1 MGTENL
7 EGRPPEG
14 SHGTKPPRWTAASV
28 VALLGSLIAALIPV
42 TQVIQGWRDNNLKK
56 KELEQKI
63 TMEFLK
69 LRGRAAIGL
78 SARPLR

>member
-1 MGTENL
+1 M
-7 EGRPPEG
+7 
-14 SHGTKPPRWTAASV
+14 

-42 TQVIQGWRDNNLKK
+42 TQIIQGWRDNNLKQ

-69 LRGRAAIGL
+69 LGGEL
-78 SARPLR
+78 Q

>member
-42 TQVIQGWRDNNLKK
+42 TQVIQGWRVT
-56 KELEQKI
+56 I
-63 TMEFLK
+63 
-69 LRGRAAIGL
+69 
-78 SARPLR
+78 